1 MPRERAVANFLLAN
15 PHRKKSGID
24 TITRDDVLK
33 FREWWARKIEKGKAM
48 ADTANKEFG
57 TLSQMFRE
65 WCEHKGHHSLE
76 NPFAKLRFD
85 TGIDPDKTKQSG

>member
-33 FREWWARKIEKGKAM
+33 FREWWAREIEKGKAM

-65 WCEHKGHHSLE
+65 WCEQKGHHSLE